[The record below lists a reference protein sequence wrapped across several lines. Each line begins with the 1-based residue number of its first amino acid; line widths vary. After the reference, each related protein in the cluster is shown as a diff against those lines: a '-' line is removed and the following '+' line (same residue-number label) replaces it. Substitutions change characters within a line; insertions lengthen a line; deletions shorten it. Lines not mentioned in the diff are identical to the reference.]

1 MSEARATINVSHQR
15 VTEILQG
22 KAAATISALMLEV
35 AQLSAVNE
43 ALSSRIQELERSVTR
58 PQPSSPAEPAI
69 VGTSQSNGTSP

>member
-58 PQPSSPAEPAI
+58 PQPASSAEPAI